1 MSLLIHEKD
10 AQEMYFL
17 SMYVHLKK
25 AVENHELEFSWQIK
39 SDEYKRDLHVYLI
52 N

>member
-10 AQEMYFL
+10 VQEMYFL

-25 AVENHELEFSWQIK
+25 AVEGCELEFSWQIK
-39 SDEYKRDLHVYLI
+39 SDEYKKEI
-52 N
+52 FKFI